1 MTLVHEHLYQSRDL
15 SKINFSEYI
24 HNLVYQIFQA
34 YEIKARGVKFNVKV
48 GPILLNIDTVVPCG
62 LIPHFALQA
71 CYKHTIK
78 EESALQPLLLLITIN
93 SFCNMYF
100 SLQTI

>member
-48 GPILLNIDTVVPCG
+48 GPILLNINTVVPCG
-62 LIPHFALQA
+62 LIPHSALQA
-71 CYKHTIK
+71 YYNYSTKNK
-78 EESALQPLLLLITIN
+78 V
-93 SFCNMYF
+93 YY
-100 SLQTI
+100 SLYYC

>member
-15 SKINFSEYI
+15 SKINVSEYI

-48 GPILLNIDTVVPCG
+48 GPSSQLLD
-62 LIPHFALQA
+62 
-71 CYKHTIK
+71 
-78 EESALQPLLLLITIN
+78 LLKPPKIMVFNEHEI
-93 SFCNMYF
+93 CNFLAYF
-100 SLQTI
+100 KC